1 MVVMSMNIEQLKFK
15 IIDEMCGYTFTY
27 KGEPCG
33 MEPIVESGV
42 FTFGAWS
49 GDKNK
54 DYTDIDELMTD
65 KFYSGK
71 SLTELIDTVEL
82 DFI

>member
-1 MVVMSMNIEQLKFK
+1 MSIDQLKFK

-33 MEPIVESGV
+33 MEPTVENGV
-42 FTFGAWS
+42 FTFDAWY
-49 GDKNK
+49 DDRNKNL
-54 DYTDIDELMTD
+54 YSIDDLMTD
-65 KFYSGK
+65 KFFGGK
-71 SLTELIDTVEL
+71 SMAQLIDDIEL

>member
-1 MVVMSMNIEQLKFK
+1 MNIEQLKFK
-15 IIDEMCGYTFTY
+15 IIDGICGYTFTY
-27 KGEPCG
+27 EDEPCG
-33 MEPIVESGV
+33 MEPTVENGV
-42 FTFGAWS
+42 FTFGAWH
-49 GDKNK
+49 GENNK

-71 SLTELIDTVEL
+71 SLMELIDTVEL

>member
-1 MVVMSMNIEQLKFK
+1 MVGMSMNIEQLKFK

>member
-1 MVVMSMNIEQLKFK
+1 MNIDQLKFK
-15 IIDEMCGYTFTY
+15 ILDEGCGYTFTY
-27 KGEPCG
+27 NDNPCG
-33 MEPIVESGV
+33 MEPTVENGV
-42 FTFGAWS
+42 FTFYAWT
-49 GDKNK
+49 GEKNK

-71 SLTELIDTVEL
+71 SITRLFNNNDIEL

>member
-1 MVVMSMNIEQLKFK
+1 MNIEQLKFK

-27 KGEPCG
+27 KGQPCG
-33 MEPIVESGV
+33 MEPIGKQAN
-42 FTFGAWS
+42 FTFQAWS

-54 DYTDIDELMTD
+54 DYKNINELMTD

-71 SLTELIDTVEL
+71 SLSELIDTVEL

>member
-1 MVVMSMNIEQLKFK
+1 MTIDDLKEK
-15 IIDEMCGYTFTY
+15 ILNEGCGYTFTY
-27 KGEPCG
+27 NDNPCG
-33 MEPIVESGV
+33 MEPTVENGV

-54 DYTDIDELMTD
+54 DYKDIDELMTD
-65 KFYSGK
+65 EFYSGK
-71 SLTELIDTVEL
+71 SITELLNNDDIEL

>member
-1 MVVMSMNIEQLKFK
+1 MEQMNIEQLKFK
-15 IIDEMCGYTFTY
+15 ILDDGSGYTFTY
-27 KGEPCG
+27 DGKPCG
-33 MEPIVESGV
+33 METEVENSV
-42 FTFGAWS
+42 FTFDAWS

-71 SLTELIDTVEL
+71 SITELIDTVEL